1 MVAAVVA
8 GGPASPP
15 GLRRAARRADRPSPR
30 RRRPR
35 RVVPGHAP
43 PAPPTPG
50 QQADHSAGYNGIYGA
65 FVGNTITVEAMTH
78 VHYDQTLQTAG
89 PVNHYEI
96 VNWTEDNLSR
106 DTPGA
111 AEQFWWPAQSN

>member
-8 GGPASPP
+8 GGPASPSGPPAPP
-15 GLRRAARRADRPSPR
+15 GGPAKPTPPTPLAGGP
-30 RRRPR
+30 
-35 RVVPGHAP
+35 VHAP

-50 QQADHSAGYNGIYGA
+50 QQADHNAGYNGIYGA
-65 FVGNTITVEAMTH
+65 FVGRTITVEAMTH

-96 VNWTEDNLSR
+96 VNWTEDNLSH
-106 DTPGA
+106 DTPGV
-111 AEQFWWPAQSN
+111 AEQFWWPVQSN